1 MLTISKTLTYYKRED
16 IRKAIVEG
24 AKDKEIAIKFG
35 DKGYGKRPD
44 ILQYPNDVLEF
55 AKQRA
60 TSFHASEELW
70 KNPLQLSTNL
80 KKSQM
85 DELRKGW
92 DLVLD
97 IDCHFL
103 EYSKIA
109 ADLVIKAL
117 KYAGIESISCKF
129 SGNKGF
135 HIAVP
140 SEAFPERIGN
150 QKTSDLFPE
159 APRRIAMYI
168 KELIKEPLSKKIIE
182 IEKGSFHNVIRKTAM
197 KAIEIT
203 RHITNAF
210 GDRVPKLNAEP
221 FLDIDTILIS
231 SRHLYRIEYSLH
243 EKSGLVSIPINPNKV
258 LDFYK
263 DIAKPDN
270 FKMSRYK
277 FLDRSNAKRTEGKS
291 LLIQAFDFKPKEEE
305 EKQIKT
311 ERKFEIPEK
320 AIPEDYFPP
329 CIIKGLKG
337 LEDGKKRFMFI
348 LCNFLDNLGWDYDE
362 IEKFIKEWNKKNK
375 EQLRETLIVGHVR
388 YKKQQKKKILPPNC
402 DKQMYYKDMRLCSPD
417 NLCEK
422 IKNPVNYTVRKSRGL
437 KKKTIS

>member
-1 MLTISKTLTYYKRED
+1 MYYKRED

-24 AKDKEIAIKFG
+24 AKDKEIVARFNDKF
-35 DKGYGKRPD
+35 GKRPD
-44 ILQYPNDVLEF
+44 TLQYPNDVLEL

-70 KNPLQLSTNL
+70 RNPLQLSTNL
-80 KKSQM
+80 KKSQL

-109 ADLVIKAL
+109 ADLIIKAL
-117 KYAGIESISCKF
+117 KYAGISSVSCKF

-150 QKTSDLFPE
+150 ENVKEMFPE
-159 APRRIAMYI
+159 APRRIALYI

-182 IEKGSFHNVIRKTAM
+182 MEKGSFQNIIKKTEM
-197 KAIEIT
+197 KAKEIT
-203 RHITNAF
+203 RHVTNEY
-210 GDRVPKLNAEP
+210 GDEVPKLDVEP

-243 EKSGLVSIPINPNKV
+243 EKSGLVSIPINPNRV

-263 DIAKPDN
+263 DIAKPEN
-270 FKMSRYK
+270 FKMSRFK
-277 FLDRSNAKRTEGKS
+277 FLDRSKAKRTEGRN
-291 LLIQAFDFKPKEEE
+291 LIVQAFDFKPREEE
-305 EKQIKT
+305 WEIKT
-311 ERKFEIPEK
+311 ERKFEIPEN
-320 AIPEDYFPP
+320 AVPEENFPP
-329 CIIKGLKG
+329 CIKFGLKG
-337 LEDGKKRFMFI
+337 LEDGKKRFLFI
-348 LCNFLDNLGWDYDE
+348 LCNFLGNVGWNYDDIENLA
-362 IEKFIKEWNKKNK
+362 KEWNKKNP
-375 EQLRETLIVGHVR
+375 EPLRDTILLGQVR
-388 YKKQQKKKILPPNC
+388 YRKYQKKKILPPNC
-402 DKQMYYKDMRLCSPD
+402 ENQMYYKDLGLCKPD
-417 NLCEK
+417 NLCQK
-422 IKNPVNYTVRKSRGL
+422 IKNPVNYSVRKANSGNRG
-437 KKKTIS
+437 KRKPNK